1 MSIKDTLLTRIRP
14 YMSVARAK
22 LIMLGKICKGRG
34 KSNHSAPETPM
45 KPLETLPSDKF
56 LKNETLPYFCEYANE
71 PQPVC
76 IPQSLRVKHTHL
88 FGSPGKGKSHL
99 MEAMLF
105 DDIAKGHE
113 ITVID
118 PQGKLV
124 KVRLYEGKIIRR

>member
-1 MSIKDTLLTRIRP
+1 MSIKIALLTRIRS
-14 YMSVARAK
+14 YILAAK
-22 LIMLGKICKGRG
+22 SGFGKICKGRG
-34 KSNHSAPETPM
+34 KSNHSIPETPM

-76 IPQSLRVKHTHL
+76 IPQSLRFKHIHL
-88 FGSPGKGKSHL
+88 VGSPGKGMAHL
-99 MEAMLF
+99 MEIMFL

-124 KVRLYEGKIIRR
+124 KVRPYEGKIIRR

>member
-1 MSIKDTLLTRIRP
+1 MSIKDTLLTRICL
-14 YMSVARAK
+14 YMLAAGAK

-45 KPLETLPSDKF
+45 KPLETLPSGKF
-56 LKNETLPYFCEYANE
+56 LKNGTLLGFCEYANE